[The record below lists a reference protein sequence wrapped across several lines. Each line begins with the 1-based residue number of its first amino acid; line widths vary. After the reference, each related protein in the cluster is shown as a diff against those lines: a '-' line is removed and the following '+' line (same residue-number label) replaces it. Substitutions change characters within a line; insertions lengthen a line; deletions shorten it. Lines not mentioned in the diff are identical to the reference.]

1 MQADLLDIS
10 HKNHIFSN
18 IVMRIYIDIMKV
30 LENNKVD
37 DFSILVPI
45 DYIVYLYFYNLL
57 TKV

>member
-10 HKNHIFSN
+10 HKNRIFSN
-18 IVMRIYIDIMKV
+18 IVIRIYINIMKV
-30 LENNKVD
+30 LEDNEVD
-37 DFSILVPI
+37 SFPILVPI